1 MNQRNQTAAEF
12 LRLFRASGWSQ
23 AQLARGL
30 AITPGAVSQLCH
42 HKTRP
47 RESTLRLLKRVLGE
61 RSRREGGPVR
71 DARPLDPW
79 TARVL
84 ADLERLPVAERRA
97 IALVVRRMVKGLRGA
112 KATGEF

>member
-30 AITPGAVSQLCH
+30 AMTPGAVSQLCH
-42 HKTRP
+42 RKTRP
-47 RESTLRLLKRVLGE
+47 RESTLSLLKRVLGE
-61 RSRREGGPVR
+61 PNR
-71 DARPLDPW
+71 DARPWDPW
-79 TARVL
+79 SARVL

-97 IALVVRRMVKGLRGA
+97 IALVVRRMVKGLRRT
-112 KATGEF
+112 KATE